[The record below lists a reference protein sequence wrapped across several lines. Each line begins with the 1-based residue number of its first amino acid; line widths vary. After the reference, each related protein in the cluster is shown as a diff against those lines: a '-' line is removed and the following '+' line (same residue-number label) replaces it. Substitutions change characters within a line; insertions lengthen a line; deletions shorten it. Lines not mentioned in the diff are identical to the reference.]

1 MIYKSKNI
9 MRRGGLAVG
18 YIVPRAVELGGSL
31 EVVLLTPCRGEV
43 LYDAFGGEECAV
55 RRAESLPPSYA
66 SCLLWCCQGFVHN
79 AKQIGVRKADSP
91 PALEL

>member
-79 AKQIGVRKADSP
+79 AKQIGVRKADSL